1 MDIDDGMI
9 GVGVD
14 LDWAGE
20 VADVREDIYDVGE
33 QLI

>member
-14 LDWAGE
+14 LDWAEE
-20 VADVREDIYDVGE
+20 VADVREDIYT
-33 QLI
+33 